1 LTDALEQTQ
10 RSYHH
15 GALRE
20 TLLAAARDI
29 VEADGADGFTLRES
43 ARRAGVSHGAPA
55 HHFGDKTGLLTE
67 LAIESIEARM
77 ALVESYCAAA
87 APDPLSQL
95 KACGM
100 ANIDYLIAH
109 PRLDQM
115 CWSGS
120 HVDRDNEKL
129 QSLMRR
135 MNDMLISR
143 MSAATGRTLNPDKE
157 SNPSTLLAISI
168 VRGFAQLVIEGAI
181 LRDVPEHERTARAHA
196 LADEMLDYMQG
207 MFR

>member
-1 LTDALEQTQ
+1 MTDTLEQTG

-20 TLLAAARDI
+20 TLLASAREI
-29 VEADGADGFTLRES
+29 VESEGVDAFTLREG

-67 LAIESIEARM
+67 LAIQSIEARI
-77 ALVESYCAAA
+77 ALVDSYCAAA
-87 APDPLSQL
+87 EPDPLSQL

-109 PRLDQM
+109 PRLDEL
-115 CWSGS
+115 CWRGNA
-120 HVDRDNEKL
+120 VDRENPVL
-129 QSLMRR
+129 QGLMQR
-135 MNDMLISR
+135 MAGMLVSR

-157 SNPSTLLAISI
+157 SNPSTLLAMA
-168 VRGFAQLVIEGAI
+168 VVHGFAQLVNEGVI
-181 LRDVPEHERTARAHA
+181 LRDAPPEERAARAHA
-196 LADEMLDYMQG
+196 LAAEMLDYMQG

>member
-20 TLLAAARDI
+20 TLLASAREI
-29 VEADGADGFTLRES
+29 VESEGVDAFTLREG

-67 LAIESIEARM
+67 LAIQSIEARM
-77 ALVESYCAAA
+77 TLVDSYCATA

-109 PRLDQM
+109 PRLDEL
-115 CWSGS
+115 CWRSNN
-120 HVDRDNEKL
+120 VDRSNERL
-129 QSLMRR
+129 QTLMHR
-135 MNDMLISR
+135 MSGMLISR
-143 MSAATGRTLNPDKE
+143 MSAVTGRTLNPDKE
-157 SNPSTLLAISI
+157 SNPSTLLAMA
-168 VRGFAQLVIEGAI
+168 VVHGFAQLVNEGVI
-181 LRDVPEHERTARAHA
+181 LQGVPEEERAARAHA
-196 LADEMLDYMQG
+196 MAEEMLDYMQG

>member
-1 LTDALEQTQ
+1 MTDTSEQTG

-29 VEADGADGFTLRES
+29 VEREGVDAFTLREG

-67 LAIESIEARM
+67 LAVETLRARIEMVDA
-77 ALVESYCAAA
+77 YCAAA
-87 APDPLSQL
+87 EPDPLSQL

-109 PRLDQM
+109 PRLDEL
-115 CWSGS
+115 CWRGS
-120 HVDRDNEKL
+120 HVDRENPQL
-129 QSLMRR
+129 QELARHMAG
-135 MNDMLISR
+135 MLVSR
-143 MSAATGRTLNPDKE
+143 MSAVTGQVLDPDKE
-157 SNPSTLLAISI
+157 SNPSTLLAMA
-168 VRGFAQLVIEGAI
+168 VVHGFAQLVNEGMI
-181 LRDVPEHERTARAHA
+181 LRDVPPEDRAARAHA
-196 LADEMLDYMQG
+196 LADEMLDVMQG

>member
-1 LTDALEQTQ
+1 MTETLEQTG

-20 TLLAAARDI
+20 TLLASAREI
-29 VEADGADGFTLRES
+29 VEREGVDAFTLREG

-67 LAIESIEARM
+67 LAIESLEARM
-77 ALVESYCAAA
+77 ALVDAYCAAA
-87 APDPLSQL
+87 PGDPVSQL

-100 ANIDYLIAH
+100 ANIEYLIAH
-109 PRLDQM
+109 PRLDEL
-115 CWSGS
+115 CWRGS
-120 HVDRDNEKL
+120 HVDRDNERL
-129 QSLMRR
+129 RAVMQR
-135 MNDMLISR
+135 MSGMLIDR
-143 MSAATGRTLNPDKE
+143 MSAVTGRALNPDKE
-157 SNPSTLLAISI
+157 SNPSTLLAMA
-168 VRGFAQLVIEGAI
+168 VVHGFAQLVNEGMI
-181 LRDVPEHERTARAHA
+181 LQGVPDEERAARAHA